1 MSFTLDASIQQLEA
15 IRLGDGPSR
24 KITIEHVRA
33 DIIIGWIRQRDRIS
47 RNTGKTVDLVPRIS
61 GKTRASIFSKFQ
73 DRSSLTSFHKF
84 HEVLSILCDE
94 AKLPNRKLSL
104 F

>member
-61 GKTRASIFSKFQ
+61 GKTIVPRSLRSTNSTKCCRYFATRLSCPTAS
-73 DRSSLTSFHKF
+73 
-84 HEVLSILCDE
+84 
-94 AKLPNRKLSL
+94 
-104 F
+104 